1 MWIVE
6 CVIRASQFSHKFQVE
21 GRKGKFERLEL
32 EDTEKKN
39 VKHYVKHL
47 DEPAR
52 SRFCEKIAHPC
63 VLVLIRDVSVNRI
76 CEKTTSLHHMFR
88 CSDWL

>member
-1 MWIVE
+1 MRHTSIAVFAQISSGGQE
-6 CVIRASQFSHKFQVE
+6 VKIREIGAGGHGV
-21 GRKGKFERLEL
+21 G
-32 EDTEKKN
+32 
-39 VKHYVKHL
+39 YVKHL

-63 VLVLIRDVSVNRI
+63 VLVLIRDVSVNGI